1 MSLLLETIRI
11 ENGVAERFRYHQK
24 RIQKSV
30 EQCYSVTNLFELE
43 GIEVPEEYSVG
54 IVKCR
59 ILYDVRVRLISFEP
73 YVIRPLHKL
82 KLVYSDSI
90 DYSLKWADR
99 YALNLLLTQKEDADD
114 VIIVKNGEL
123 TDISYANIALKID
136 GQLYTPQN
144 CLLKGTRRQSL
155 LDEGVIIEKRLT
167 IDDLRLADS
176 VLVFNAMIGLE
187 DNIEVLTANV
197 L

>member
-11 ENGVAERFRYHQK
+11 ENGVVERFRYHQE

-43 GIEVPEEYSVG
+43 GIEVPEEYTVG

-59 ILYDVRVRLISFEP
+59 ILYDIRVRLISFEP

-144 CLLKGTRRQSL
+144 CLLKGIRRQSL